1 MFNVVVF
8 CVLVANKLLCCPAY
22 FFAFLVS
29 HRGEG
34 LSKTAIG
41 DYLGEKSPFHE
52 QVLKAFV
59 DLHDFTDLII
69 VQALRWATLS
79 LFSALYFFFGGVFRL
94 GFSGRSAFVDSHMC
108 VYL

>member
-1 MFNVVVF
+1 M
-8 CVLVANKLLCCPAY
+8 KLSLTVY
-22 FFAFLVS
+22 QLS
-29 HRGEG
+29 HHRGEG

-69 VQALRWATLS
+69 VQALR
-79 LFSALYFFFGGVFRL
+79 
-94 GFSGRSAFVDSHMC
+94 
-108 VYL
+108 

>member
-1 MFNVVVF
+1 MLGKGKGRHPEEKIRLDNKL
-8 CVLVANKLLCCPAY
+8 VLYTVSLLLVVANNGALL
-22 FFAFLVS
+22 FFS
-29 HRGEG
+29 GSQRGEG

-69 VQALRWATLS
+69 VQALR
-79 LFSALYFFFGGVFRL
+79 
-94 GFSGRSAFVDSHMC
+94 
-108 VYL
+108 

>member
-1 MFNVVVF
+1 MDIVGWLVGW
-8 CVLVANKLLCCPAY
+8 LVAVALLILCI
-22 FFAFLVS
+22 FFSSSSVS

-69 VQALRWATLS
+69 VQALR
-79 LFSALYFFFGGVFRL
+79 
-94 GFSGRSAFVDSHMC
+94 
-108 VYL
+108 

>member
-1 MFNVVVF
+1 MKEKHLFFLGYLIISLFLCTVYYVVLCLTFWSFV
-8 CVLVANKLLCCPAY
+8 CWLLISCCAALLI
-22 FFAFLVS
+22 FAFLVS

-69 VQALRWATLS
+69 VQALR
-79 LFSALYFFFGGVFRL
+79 
-94 GFSGRSAFVDSHMC
+94 
-108 VYL
+108 

>member
-1 MFNVVVF
+1 MFLIF
-8 CVLVANKLLCCPAY
+8 CCWPFSSSLGVC
-22 FFAFLVS
+22 

-69 VQALRWATLS
+69 VQALR
-79 LFSALYFFFGGVFRL
+79 
-94 GFSGRSAFVDSHMC
+94 
-108 VYL
+108 

>member
-1 MFNVVVF
+1 MDIVGW
-8 CVLVANKLLCCPAY
+8 LVGWLVGCCPAY
-22 FFAFLVS
+22 FVYLFSSSSVS

-69 VQALRWATLS
+69 VQALR
-79 LFSALYFFFGGVFRL
+79 
-94 GFSGRSAFVDSHMC
+94 
-108 VYL
+108 

>member
-1 MFNVVVF
+1 MEENHERKTFIFFRLLDNKPVFVYCVVLCLTFWSFV
-8 CVLVANKLLCCPAY
+8 CWLLISCCAALLI
-22 FFAFLVS
+22 FAFLVS

-69 VQALRWATLS
+69 VQALR
-79 LFSALYFFFGGVFRL
+79 
-94 GFSGRSAFVDSHMC
+94 
-108 VYL
+108 

>member
-69 VQALRWATLS
+69 VQALR
-79 LFSALYFFFGGVFRL
+79 
-94 GFSGRSAFVDSHMC
+94 
-108 VYL
+108 

>member
-1 MFNVVVF
+1 MFVIIIYFSGEEVFKKRRERKKNIFLFSLSSLLVYFANNTFAVVLPCLF
-8 CVLVANKLLCCPAY
+8 SP
-22 FFAFLVS
+22 FFLLVS

-69 VQALRWATLS
+69 VQALR
-79 LFSALYFFFGGVFRL
+79 
-94 GFSGRSAFVDSHMC
+94 
-108 VYL
+108 